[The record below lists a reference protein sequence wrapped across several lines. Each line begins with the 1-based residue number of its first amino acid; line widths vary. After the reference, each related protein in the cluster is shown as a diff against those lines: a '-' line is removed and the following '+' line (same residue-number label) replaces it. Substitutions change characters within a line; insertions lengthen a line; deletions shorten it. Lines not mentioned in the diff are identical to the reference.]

1 MSIIGG
7 KNYNKIILA
16 SASPRRSELLARA
29 GIPFTVEVSKADE
42 DNSSSDS
49 PEGIVRRN
57 ALAKAREVS
66 ARFPE
71 ATVLGADTIV
81 ALGGKIYG
89 KPAGIDD
96 AKRMLAELSGKTH
109 SVFTGVALAAEGG
122 EKVLVCAE
130 ESRVKFKKLSAE
142 DIEKY
147 LKSVNV
153 LDKAGAYAAQECGS
167 MIIEAIDGNF
177 DNVMGLSCG
186 LVKKMLKEF

>member
-81 ALGGKIYG
+81 ALGG
-89 KPAGIDD
+89 
-96 AKRMLAELSGKTH
+96 
-109 SVFTGVALAAEGG
+109 
-122 EKVLVCAE
+122 EKVLVCTE

-177 DNVMGLSCG
+177 DNVMGLPCG